1 MATSFFL
8 WPSSQNKPEE
18 AGGGGAASGYPAG
31 ATVAKAKIRKGGGG
45 AKTAG
50 PKRPPQRGLGVAQLE
65 QIRLQELGTPPHDL
79 QPFSFQQLSPV
90 AAGPSAIYGAP
101 VSYTVGLPM
110 HGYLHRLRPMSVT
123 SFGGASAGSA
133 ARPVLADPFALDG
146 HRRTAAEDRFRVGGP
161 FPEPPSN
168 QITQCLSDQCEFCA
182 RVSYPTPSLSL
193 PLQINFSSHAS
204 FLLNLLQKKRL
215 FGNNQSPNLSNG
227 GADYFE
233 MNLAAAMSVNLEYGC
248 HQTKLKPSEKKERE
262 AIKEFDFF
270 PSSSSL
276 RASIDGA
283 SSMFADRTAPGDASS
298 SLFFATAT
306 PLDLSLKLSL

>member
-110 HGYLHRLRPMSVT
+110 QGYLHRLRPMSVT

-182 RVSYPTPSLSL
+182 R
-193 PLQINFSSHAS
+193 
-204 FLLNLLQKKRL
+204 KKRL

-276 RASIDGA
+276 SASIDGA